1 MILGLQDFLS
11 FSLQVLLTIVHYTM
25 MYIQLNVVSSC
36 PEGCT
41 CTNETC
47 TSWNY
52 NYVDCYSSGLTSIPS
67 EFPIDST
74 SMWVIARITRKV
86 TFFEI
91 SMTKQRKNI
100 LIYIVVWSRYTILK
114 VMWLVASTLFR
125 RYYIA
130 VSTVLAVIPCLF
142 LHWFIVYNK

>member
-1 MILGLQDFLS
+1 MILGLPDFLS

-25 MYIQLNVVSSC
+25 MIIQLNVVSSC

-52 NYVDCYSSGLTSIPS
+52 NYVNCYSSGLTSIPS

-74 SMWVIARITRKV
+74 SMWVIARVTRKV

-91 SMTKQRKNI
+91 SMTKQRKKYSDLHRSMESLHYFKSYVI
-100 LIYIVVWSRYTILK
+100 GYIHIISALLPCCLHSFGSHTMLIFTLIY
-114 VMWLVASTLFR
+114 
-125 RYYIA
+125 
-130 VSTVLAVIPCLF
+130 CL
-142 LHWFIVYNK
+142 